1 MKENL
6 YLKNMKRLK
15 LKAKI
20 KPGYDE
26 NRLSLKDVVPMDT
39 PFTLFISPSQLCN
52 FKCHYCAHSLS
63 PETKRRES
71 FVSKN
76 LEWTIFQK
84 IVDQAKVFPKKF
96 KRILL
101 TGLGEPLMNPDI
113 SKMVH
118 ELKEAKVSDN
128 LEIFTNASYL
138 NEELSTSLIN
148 SGLTKLRISIQG
160 TDATKYYQNCGMK
173 IDFDSLVKEIKYF
186 YKISRGKC
194 SVYIKIIE
202 EELEGE
208 RDEEKFFN
216 IFQNICDEIFVEN
229 LVKAQPLMGDYN
241 NTIVET
247 KTFFGEKAEN
257 REVCPYI
264 FYTLQIDS
272 EGNCFPCP
280 PLSLPKNFS
289 LGNVKTQS
297 LTEIW
302 NGKKHQELM
311 FSHLLKDES
320 KCELCKR
327 CVNYLCFTPKEDN
340 LDDDTMKIIEKIKR
354 LDTCH

>member
-1 MKENL
+1 M
-6 YLKNMKRLK
+6 
-15 LKAKI
+15 KAKI

-26 NRLSLKDVVPMDT
+26 NRLLLKEVVPLDT

-52 FKCHYCAHSLS
+52 FKCHYCAHSL
-63 PETKRRES
+63 PLETKRKEG

-76 LEWTIFQK
+76 LEWATFQK
-84 IVDQAKVFPKKF
+84 IVTQAKVFPNKF

-101 TGLGEPLMNPDI
+101 TGLGEPLMNPNI
-113 SKMVH
+113 SKMVQV
-118 ELKEAKVSDN
+118 LKESKVSDN

-138 NEELSTSLIN
+138 TEKLSTNLIN

-160 TDATKYYQNCGMK
+160 TDANKYYKNCGLK
-173 IDFDSLVKEIKYF
+173 IDFDTLVKEIKYF
-186 YKISRGKC
+186 FENSRNKC

-202 EELEGE
+202 EELEDE
-208 RDEEKFFN
+208 KDRDKFFH
-216 IFQNICDEIFVEN
+216 IFENICDEIFVEN

-241 NTIVET
+241 NTIRET

-257 REVCPYI
+257 RKVCPYI

-289 LGNVKTQS
+289 LGNINTQV

-302 NGKKHQELM
+302 NGEKHQKLM
-311 FSHLLKDES
+311 FSHLLKDGN
-320 KCELCKR
+320 KCELCKT
-327 CVNYLCFTPKEDN
+327 CVNYLCFTPKEDD
-340 LDDDTMKIIEKIKR
+340 LDKDTMKIIEKVRR